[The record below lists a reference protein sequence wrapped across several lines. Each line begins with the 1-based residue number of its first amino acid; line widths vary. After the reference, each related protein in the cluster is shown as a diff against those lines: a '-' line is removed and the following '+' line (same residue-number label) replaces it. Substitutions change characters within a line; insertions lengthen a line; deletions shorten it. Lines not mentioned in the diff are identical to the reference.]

1 MAVKNCAVI
10 HGRSL
15 HVNVSGSSS
24 ASRWRYWCLTCDR
37 ELKQYILCHAIAVP
51 GYPERHK
58 QEGKKV
64 TDRVEYAEIL
74 TDNTDGVQLPLSLY
88 PGPESC
94 II

>member
-1 MAVKNCAVI
+1 
-10 HGRSL
+10 
-15 HVNVSGSSS
+15 
-24 ASRWRYWCLTCDR
+24 
-37 ELKQYILCHAIAVP
+37 VP